1 MSTTKNPILDY
12 SVYIPQQTDIENNI
26 KTSISLEIHDLE
38 TKINLCADRLSKNDE
53 EIKKIYMDIYTAVN
67 VKICDC
73 CCNIGFIVLFIIIYM
88 KVYS

>member
-26 KTSISLEIHDLE
+26 KTSISIEIQDLQ
-38 TKINLCADRLSKNDE
+38 TKIDVLANKLSKNDE
-53 EIKKIYMDIYTAVN
+53 EIKKLYTEICSTIN
-67 VKICDC
+67 MKSCDC
-73 CCNIGFIVLFIIIYM
+73 CCNIGFIVLFIIIYI